1 MSHALSLSLA
11 ASGLSSNVTFLVGPS
26 LTTLRK
32 STRPSR
38 PAFPSPLLPPN
49 VLHNL
54 LRIWFTP
61 SPRWEWKFHEDRN
74 CYALFTA
81 VISSV

>member
-11 ASGLSSNVTFLVGPS
+11 TSGLSSNVTFLVGPS

-54 LRIWFTP
+54 LRI
-61 SPRWEWKFHEDRN
+61 
-74 CYALFTA
+74 
-81 VISSV
+81 